1 MTEAPF
7 WTVFP
12 THAVKTDWTDHGESH
27 RAVMRL
33 FERELPGAAHERRAT
48 GQILYRVDHHL
59 DGSSTVLVQSRHA
72 LETAPPQARATTIPR
87 GGWDLAAGTPVL
99 FRVAVN
105 AVRRRTERDD
115 AGRRRE
121 SLSTLAPDEV
131 PEWVSAK
138 VSDALT
144 LDEVFGH
151 TRRTHHHRRHRDR
164 TPPRFVVD
172 TVDGLATVADAAALQ
187 QLRLDGVGR
196 GKAYGAGLLTVRPLG

>member
-59 DGSSTVLVQSRHA
+59 DGSSTVLVQSRQA
-72 LETAPPQARATTIPR
+72 LETTPPQARATTIPR

-105 AVRRRTERDD
+105 AVRRRTERDGT
-115 AGRRRE
+115 GRRHE
-121 SLSTLAPDEV
+121 TLTTVAPNEV
-131 PEWVSAK
+131 PQWVAARLATAMT
-138 VSDALT
+138 V
-144 LDEVFGH
+144 DEVFEH
-151 TRRTHHHRRHRDR
+151 ARRTHRHRRHRDR

-172 TVDGLATVADAAALQ
+172 TVDGLATVTDADALQ
-187 QLRLDGVGR
+187 QLRLSGVGR